1 MVFCG
6 LGAFQFLRGLRDRH
20 PRSRYHRIAGRIVLP
35 AGSAMALTGLWMT
48 QMHDIVPEQSWP
60 VRAVRF
66 LFGSA
71 PAVILALALAAM
83 PPRTSKPAWPRSCSP
98 GHSRGP
104 DYRHPESLNNCAC

>member
-20 PRSRYHRIAGRIVLP
+20 PRYHRIAGRIVLP
-35 AGSAMALTGLWMT
+35 AGLAMALSGLWMT
-48 QMHDIVPEQSWP
+48 QMYDFVPEQSWP
-60 VRAVRF
+60 VRAVRL

-71 PAVILALALAAM
+71 TAVGLVLALAAM
-83 PPRTSKPAWPRSCSP
+83 PPRTFNQRGPDPARL

-104 DYRHPESLNNCAC
+104 DHRHPESLNNCAC